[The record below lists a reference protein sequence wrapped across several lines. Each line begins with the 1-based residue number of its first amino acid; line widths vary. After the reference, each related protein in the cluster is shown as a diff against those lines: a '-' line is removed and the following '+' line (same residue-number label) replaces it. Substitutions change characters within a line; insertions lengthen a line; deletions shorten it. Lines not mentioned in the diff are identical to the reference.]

1 MRTHA
6 TVALVDHMCRQSP
19 QAGRKS
25 ATWSITGRLS
35 TKRCN
40 GHIEPIALA
49 LTVSATLDHRPA
61 RIAQVS
67 VQPLLPQH
75 GNEGSKEGD
84 QETRVHE
91 TGGGDD
97 LAGWILLNR
106 WNNGGLAGDGGLI
119 ESEEDC
125 TEEGC
130 GLLVWIGLKVGTNV
144 DDES

>member
-1 MRTHA
+1 M
-6 TVALVDHMCRQSP
+6 
-19 QAGRKS
+19 
-25 ATWSITGRLS
+25 
-35 TKRCN
+35 
-40 GHIEPIALA
+40 
-49 LTVSATLDHRPA
+49 
-61 RIAQVS
+61 
-67 VQPLLPQH
+67 LPQH

-106 WNNGGLAGDGGLI
+106 WNNGGLAGDGRLI